1 MENEVFGAMF
11 IGVFALIFTVL
22 PMIFTTFII
31 LFATAIA
38 VGTMV
43 FGVMMIIDCSNRV
56 FPEKQMWMIILI
68 VGLFIGYGLI
78 ASLIYYFAVK
88 KKFDDEQLTDGK

>member
-22 PMIFTTFII
+22 PMIFTTFLI
-31 LFATAIA
+31 LFAVAIG

-43 FGVMMIIDCSNRV
+43 FSIMMIVDCSNRE

-68 VGLFIGYGLI
+68 VGLLIGYGLI
-78 ASLIYYFAVK
+78 ASLLYYFIVK